1 MRPVIQNDLVT
12 VHRGDARQVLA
23 GLPPASV
30 DCCVTSPPY
39 WRLRDYGLP
48 PLVWGGD
55 PDCRHRWDASD
66 HPASNGPPGAAPSC
80 RRCGA
85 WRGSLGLEPT
95 PELYVQHLVEV
106 MRLVRR
112 VLKPGGTLWLN
123 LGDTYFTRSVM
134 RERGNRDVIEG
145 FAGKDLPDWREYA
158 RRGLARYSSGH
169 PTLKDKDL
177 VGLPW
182 RTALA
187 LQADGWYLRCDVIW
201 SKRNPM
207 PEAVRDRPTRSHEYL
222 FLLSVSRRYH
232 YDDLAVREPCASGP
246 SDIRKMVER
255 RPRLG
260 GKHLDLVDPL
270 SKASATTSIGRHR
283 AVGDPSG
290 RNRRSVWTVASQPY
304 RGAHFATFPPA
315 LIEPCIRAGTGE
327 RGCCTR
333 CGAPWERTRKVP
345 DWRPTCDCGT
355 TSTMPATV
363 LDPFAGSGTTLGVAA
378 ALGRS
383 AIGIE
388 LSRDYL
394 ELIKRR
400 LLQEMQQGTA
410 GNTGE
415 IPDREAA

>member
-1 MRPVIQNDLVT
+1 MGSLLLKPAYESALVT
-12 VHRGDARQVLA
+12 VYLGDARQVLA
-23 GLPPASV
+23 GLPAASV

-39 WRLRDYGLP
+39 WRLRDYRLP
-48 PLVWGGD
+48 PLVWGGNS
-55 PDCRHRWDASD
+55 DCRHRWEAGDRPVSK
-66 HPASNGPPGAAPSC
+66 PAGTGRSC
-80 RRCGA
+80 SRCGA

-95 PELYVQHLVEV
+95 PELYVEHLVEV
-106 MRLVRR
+106 MRQVRR

-123 LGDTYFTRSVM
+123 LGDTYFTRSVL

-145 FAGKDLPDWREYA
+145 FAGRDLPNWREYA
-158 RRGLARYSSGH
+158 RCGLARYSSGH

-182 RTALA
+182 RTAMA

-246 SDIRKMVER
+246 SDIRKMLER

-260 GKHLDLVDPL
+260 GKHLGLADPL
-270 SKASATTSIGRHR
+270 FKASANTSIGRHR

-290 RNRRSVWTVASQPY
+290 RNRRSVWTVASQPF

-315 LIEPCIRAGTGE
+315 LIEPCIRAGACE
-327 RGCCTR
+327 RGCCAR
-333 CGAPWERTRKVP
+333 CGAPWQRSRTTA
-345 DWRPTCDCGT
+345 DWHPTCDCGT
-355 TSTMPATV
+355 TRTVPATV
-363 LDPFAGSGTTLGVAA
+363 LDPFAGSGTTLSVAA
-378 ALGRS
+378 GLGRR
-383 AIGIE
+383 AVGVE
-388 LSRDYL
+388 LRPDYL
-394 ELIKRR
+394 ELIRSR
-400 LLQEMQQGTA
+400 LTA
-410 GNTGE
+410 EGLGAAFE
-415 IPDREAA
+415 EAA